1 MTYFIPGY
9 IKVKEKLDN
18 FYIINNVDKS
28 ILELENE
35 YLNDLKKFFKYGT
48 ENIDSELKKF
58 LYNNHVLLTI
68 SETKQYLN
76 NFFKYMENT
85 LEITILITE
94 QCNFRC
100 KYCYEKFEYG
110 EIELNDLNIIIDFIE
125 NEIKRHAFK
134 KMHISWFGGEP
145 LLSLDKII
153 YAQERINSF
162 VKKYNMVIDSSMTT
176 NGYLLSI
183 QVFKKLI
190 ELNINKY
197 QITIDGNNHND
208 LRVLE
213 NGEPTLNMILNNIRE
228 ICDSPYDFKIYLRH
242 NVTANDWDCSWYDV
256 IKNIIHQDKRFKI
269 IIEPVSDLGNLKSN
283 LKLLYN
289 NYDLLTKH
297 IEYAKKIDLDV
308 CELNF
313 NFSTY
318 CYAKLKNSYVFRSN
332 GKILKCT
339 VDLDSEYNNIEKKKN
354 NTITMNQNKN
364 HKLTQK
370 YFNDRCFL
378 CSHFLI
384 CKKIK
389 CLKKQFDEHYECHY
403 ERAI

>member
-297 IEYAKKIDLDV
+297 IEYAKKNRFRCLRI
-308 CELNF
+308 EFQFF
-313 NFSTY
+313 N
-318 CYAKLKNSYVFRSN
+318 
-332 GKILKCT
+332 IL
-339 VDLDSEYNNIEKKKN
+339 
-354 NTITMNQNKN
+354 
-364 HKLTQK
+364 
-370 YFNDRCFL
+370 L
-378 CSHFLI
+378 C
-384 CKKIK
+384 KIK
-389 CLKKQFDEHYECHY
+389 KLLCF
-403 ERAI
+403 